1 MSFFGRV
8 LRDVFAHGVEC
19 DRGRLIM
26 CGVVLRVMR
35 RQLVRI
41 PQLLGA
47 VACVGVNNEKAI
59 NNDGFLQIQEG
70 RSMII

>member
-1 MSFFGRV
+1 
-8 LRDVFAHGVEC
+8 
-19 DRGRLIM
+19 M

-47 VACVGVNNEKAI
+47 IVSVGVNNEKAI
-59 NNDGFLQIQEG
+59 NNDGFLQI
-70 RSMII
+70 RRRAINDYLILVSL

>member
-1 MSFFGRV
+1 
-8 LRDVFAHGVEC
+8 
-19 DRGRLIM
+19 M